1 MPWGKVEIFFHSIY
15 RRWLCVIH
23 KVPTPPNLFLKYLYS
38 NKTNE
43 EWVTEVQRQ
52 MVSGKQSY
60 GTYLKAFCLCWALM
74 QSHPRQPYRFQCGPH
89 CCACPAFPASRMF
102 PGRLTC
108 CSLLWSAFPSK
119 HLLGNHFKSTQCRY
133 LLGRKLS
140 MQRIKVVHWWDW
152 SYFE

>member
-38 NKTNE
+38 DKTNE

-60 GTYLKAFCLCWALM
+60 GHL
-74 QSHPRQPYRFQCGPH
+74 SE
-89 CCACPAFPASRMF
+89 
-102 PGRLTC
+102 
-108 CSLLWSAFPSK
+108 SLLFVLSTDEESSKTTLQVPVWTPLLCLPSVPSK
-119 HLLGNHFKSTQCRY
+119 QDVSRKAHLL
-133 LLGRKLS
+133 LS
-140 MQRIKVVHWWDW
+140 ALVCISKQTPAWKPFQKHTMQISSREEIEHAKN
-152 SYFE
+152 